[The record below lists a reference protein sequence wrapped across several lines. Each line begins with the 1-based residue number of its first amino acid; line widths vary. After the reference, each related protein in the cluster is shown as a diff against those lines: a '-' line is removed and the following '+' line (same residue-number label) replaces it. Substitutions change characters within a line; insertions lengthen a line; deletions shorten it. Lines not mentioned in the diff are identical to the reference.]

1 MSTRQR
7 PTVEGLEPIAEG
19 RGLGI
24 ATDRITVDGQ
34 PVGHMY
40 REERAFA
47 DDSGWRL
54 TAGDEDDAYARDPDK
69 WGAVD
74 INVIAN
80 TDPEIVA
87 FLDAP
92 VGSQVVRWPA
102 GTPLR
107 LNPTSPAAPVA
118 SVAAAGGEAVETGT
132 GEAVETGTGAAAA
145 VATATTAGSAATPSD
160 GVGPLQRQA
169 LGADWWID
177 LPGRFAAGMVNN
189 AIHLVATR
197 APMRTIWVDIWTPP
211 PGDVNAAGGAAA
223 RPSGDEGAAG
233 RLAADI
239 RAAARPSG
247 AREFDE
253 PGSDPG
259 EIRIGYWYQEAAG
272 AEGGPRHWTL
282 YAYTIRPTSFV
293 QAVFMSASP
302 DPAWAL
308 AAWRSLRYAPAAT

>member
-1 MSTRQR
+1 MNRTSR
-7 PTVEGLEPIAEG
+7 PEEAVLPPIAEG

-24 ATDRITVDGQ
+24 ATNRITGEGQ

-47 DDSGWRL
+47 ADSGWRF
-54 TAGDEDDAYARDPDK
+54 TAGDEDEAYASDPDQ
-69 WGAVD
+69 WGVVD

-80 TDPEIVA
+80 CDREIVA

-92 VGSQVVRWPA
+92 VGSRAVRWPA

-107 LNPTSPAAPVA
+107 LNPTSPAEAAA
-118 SVAAAGGEAVETGT
+118 SGHAASDGAGAAGGETATGA
-132 GEAVETGTGAAAA
+132 GEAVAEGTAGTGTA
-145 VATATTAGSAATPSD
+145 VAD
-160 GVGPLQRQA
+160 GEAPLQRQA
-169 LGADWWID
+169 LGSDWWID

-211 PGDVNAAGGAAA
+211 VGDG
-223 RPSGDEGAAG
+223 GAAG
-233 RLAADI
+233 RLAADL

-247 AREFDE
+247 AREFEE
-253 PGSDPG
+253 PGSEPG

-282 YAYTIRPTSFV
+282 YAYTIRPASFV

-302 DPAWAL
+302 DPEWAL
-308 AAWRSLRYAPAAT
+308 AAWRSLRSAPPT